1 MATADIFLKPK
12 TGFGVAAAMRKWIG
26 RNAPLPAP
34 AEEDTRARIDFILE
48 IMDTHPEAFA
58 SDECFRYS
66 ARHFSGR
73 F

>member
-12 TGFGVAAAMRKWIG
+12 TGFGFAAAMRRWIG
-26 RNAPLPAP
+26 CNDPLQVP

-48 IMDTHPEAFA
+48 IMDMHPEAFA

-66 ARHFSGR
+66 ARYLSGR

>member
-1 MATADIFLKPK
+1 MAAADIFLKPK
-12 TGFGVAAAMRKWIG
+12 TRFGVAASMRRWLA
-26 RNAPLPAP
+26 RNDPLPAP

-48 IMDTHPEAFA
+48 IMNMHPEALA

-73 F
+73 L